1 MRAPGTDADADADI
15 AHALVQARRTGEAA
29 DADGLRIVD
38 AAQAYR
44 VQGLVARAMG
54 WFGQA
59 PPRHWKS
66 GGARREDTLIHAP
79 LPPAGVWPSPAD
91 ARGWPFRWRGVEAE
105 IALRL
110 GKAVGPSLAA
120 TLMPHDVVWLVD
132 AMAVSIEIVDSRW
145 AQALDAPAWHKLADL
160 QSHGA
165 LVLGEWRPMRTV
177 DWASQRCELHIGSQ
191 RQAFCGTH
199 PLGDPTWL
207 LPQWLRHATRG
218 GDELPAG
225 TVVTT
230 GSWCGL
236 PLAQAGDEVR
246 VWFDG
251 IGEASVHL

>member
-1 MRAPGTDADADADI
+1 MSSPSTDADI
-15 AHALVQARRTGEAA
+15 AHALVQARRTGEAVNA
-29 DADGLRIVD
+29 DSQCIVD

-44 VQGLVARAMG
+44 VQGLVALAMG

-59 PPRHWKS
+59 PPRHWKA
-66 GGARREDTLIHAP
+66 GGARREDTLTHAP

-91 ARGWPFRWRGVEAE
+91 AVAWPFRWRGVEAE

-110 GKAVGPSLAA
+110 GKAVEPSLAA
-120 TLMPHDVVWLVD
+120 SVTPHEAVLLVD

-145 AQALDAPAWHKLADL
+145 EQALDAPAWHKLADL

-165 LVLGEWRPMRTV
+165 LVLGEWQPMRAV
-177 DWASQRCELHIGSQ
+177 DWASQRCELHISAQ
-191 RQAFCGTH
+191 MQAFSGTH

-207 LPQWLRHATRG
+207 LPQWLRHATRRG
-218 GDELPAG
+218 EVLPAG

-236 PLAQAGDEVR
+236 PLAQAGDNVR

-251 IGEASVHL
+251 IGEASVQL